1 MRTLK
6 IMYSKYCP
14 DLIKKIYRQRKVNRI
29 LSFYDG
35 KVLNDEETIVL
46 KNIKKNGVRMFPYSF
61 VEKYNFDLDVHC
73 DDLNNQYVLH
83 NNKKLFFPK
92 EVTRAQIK
100 TKYLALL
107 AEQDPESPHNYFT
120 DDFKVDEN
128 DVFFDIGSAEGL
140 ISLDI
145 IDRVKKAFIFECEE
159 KWSSALS
166 LTFLDYGNRAE
177 IVNKYVSD
185 KDIEGHAK
193 IDEYVN
199 SEYDSLV
206 FKLDVEGSEMEVL
219 KGMNGVLSSN
229 INIKIAICTYHR
241 NEDFKEISSFLAEKG
256 FDIKTSKGYMIFD
269 PLNPPYLRRG
279 LIRATKKA

>member
-1 MRTLK
+1 MRSLK
-6 IMYSKYCP
+6 VMYSKYCP

-29 LSFYDG
+29 LLFYDG
-35 KVLNDEETIVL
+35 KVLNDEETVVL
-46 KNIKKNGVRMFPYSF
+46 KNIKENGVRMFPYSF
-61 VEKYNFDLDVHC
+61 VEKYDFDLDVHC
-73 DDLNNQYVLH
+73 DDLDNQYVLH
-83 NNKKLFFPK
+83 HGKKLFFPK
-92 EVTRAQIK
+92 DLTHAQIK

-140 ISLDI
+140 ISLDVI
-145 IDRVKKAFIFECEE
+145 ERVKKAFIFECEE

-166 LTFLDYGNRAE
+166 LTFSDYRNRAE

-193 IDEYVN
+193 IDGYVK

-229 INIKIAICTYHR
+229 VNIKIAICTYHR
-241 NEDFKEISSFLAEKG
+241 NEDFEEISSYLGEKG
-256 FDIKTSKGYMIFD
+256 FDIKTSTGYMIFD

-279 LIRATKKA
+279 LIRATKRV

>member
-1 MRTLK
+1 
-6 IMYSKYCP
+6 MYSKYCP